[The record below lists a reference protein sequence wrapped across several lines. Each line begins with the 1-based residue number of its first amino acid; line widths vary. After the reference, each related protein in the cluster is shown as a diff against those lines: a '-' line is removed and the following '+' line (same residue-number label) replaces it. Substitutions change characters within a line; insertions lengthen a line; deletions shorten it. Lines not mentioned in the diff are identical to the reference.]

1 VCCRAKFC
9 QFTRGTR
16 SDDFSVND
24 GADDRGYTRSI
35 PWDETNKHQG
45 DPHVSDLKT
54 EFDNAVNYIQTAE
67 GDFKPS
73 NELKLEFYALYKQAT
88 EGDVSGKR
96 PGMMD
101 FVGRAK
107 YDAWEQVKGMSSE
120 QAMQQYIDKLE
131 SLK

>member
-1 VCCRAKFC
+1 M
-9 QFTRGTR
+9 
-16 SDDFSVND
+16 
-24 GADDRGYTRSI
+24 
-35 PWDETNKHQG
+35 
-45 DPHVSDLKT
+45 SDLK
-54 EFDNAVNYIQTAE
+54 EKFEEAVNYIQTAE

-107 YDAWEQVKGMSSE
+107 YDAWEKLKGMSSDD
-120 QAMQQYIDKLE
+120 AMQQYIDKLE